1 LILCLFAAR
10 VKPHLGD
17 YTLDRAEKTYKR
29 ETVIHINRE
38 WIRRDV
44 YTNGIEGFWSLFERG
59 LTGQF
64 QKVSWKHLRRYLAE
78 FSYLFNNRDE
88 EAQLTAHNETIQRLN
103 EQIQEPKRTPAE
115 EHHYALAKT
124 ALEKV
129 GDAGKT
135 VLRQLSLTGGLT
147 FGQFPPIGASTWN
160 GRPKLRVPHSIFV
173 LRRN

>member
-1 LILCLFAAR
+1 
-10 VKPHLGD
+10 LGD

-78 FSYLFNNRDE
+78 FSYLL
-88 EAQLTAHNETIQRLN
+88 Q
-103 EQIQEPKRTPAE
+103 
-115 EHHYALAKT
+115 
-124 ALEKV
+124 
-129 GDAGKT
+129 
-135 VLRQLSLTGGLT
+135 
-147 FGQFPPIGASTWN
+147 
-160 GRPKLRVPHSIFV
+160 
-173 LRRN
+173 